1 MTSQQSADIM
11 LAEYREAKFRLA
23 VARSDALFEFYSA
36 ERRAG
41 ADALTANGLMHEH
54 AKYLDGSDYA
64 RDLDVVRRCMESK

>member
-1 MTSQQSADIM
+1 MTSQQQADVL

-54 AKYLDGSDYA
+54 AKYLDGSDYEM
-64 RDLDVVRRCMESK
+64 DLAVIRECMESK